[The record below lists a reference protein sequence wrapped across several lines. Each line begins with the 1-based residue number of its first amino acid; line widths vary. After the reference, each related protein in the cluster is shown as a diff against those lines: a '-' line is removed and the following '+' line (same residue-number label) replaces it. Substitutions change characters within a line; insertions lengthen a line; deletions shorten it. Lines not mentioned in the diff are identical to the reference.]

1 MKEESPKAIF
11 YALAANFGIAV
22 CKFGA
27 AAFTGSGSMF
37 AEAIHSSADC
47 GNQLLLLF
55 GLKRSQAPA
64 DVLHPLG
71 SGREIYFYSMLVALL
86 LFFVGGAFSVY
97 EGVHRLA
104 RHEEVSNPIVALVVL
119 GVSVVL
125 EAFSLSGALREIRKT
140 SGNKSL
146 WRWFRETRESELIV
160 VTGEDIAALAGLAIA
175 FCAVLM
181 TMITG
186 NPVYDAAGSIGVG
199 VLLMVI
205 AYVVAR
211 EVKSMIVGESAS
223 PEVRRGIDAYLRA
236 RPEIVRVINLITL
249 QWGKQ
254 IVVAVQ
260 AEMVEY
266 ESGRAMVDAINV
278 IEEDLQRAFPEARW
292 VFFEPDIARVN
303 ANVDPD
309 ASPSVS
315 PHVAP

>member
-1 MKEESPKAIF
+1 MKEDSPKAIF

-27 AAFTGSGSMF
+27 AAYTGSGSMF

-55 GLKRSQAPA
+55 GLKQAEAPA
-64 DVLHPLG
+64 DSLHPLG
-71 SGREIYFYSMLVALL
+71 SGREIYFYSMIVALL

-97 EGVHRLA
+97 EGVHRIA
-104 RHEEVSNPIVALVVL
+104 GHEEVSSPIVALVVL

-125 EAFSLSGALREIRKT
+125 EAWSLSGALREIRKT
-140 SGNKSL
+140 SPGKSL
-146 WRWFRETRESELIV
+146 WRWFRETRESDLIV
-160 VTGEDIAALAGLAIA
+160 IAGEDIAALAGLAIA
-175 FCAVLM
+175 FCAVLA

-205 AYVVAR
+205 SCLVAR

-223 PEVRRGIDAYLRA
+223 PDVRKAIEAHLRA
-236 RPEIVRVINLITL
+236 RPEIIRLISLITL

-278 IEEDLQRAFPEARW
+278 IEEDLQQAFPQARW
-292 VFFEPDIARVN
+292 VFFEPDIARSGV
-303 ANVDPD
+303 
-309 ASPSVS
+309 
-315 PHVAP
+315 